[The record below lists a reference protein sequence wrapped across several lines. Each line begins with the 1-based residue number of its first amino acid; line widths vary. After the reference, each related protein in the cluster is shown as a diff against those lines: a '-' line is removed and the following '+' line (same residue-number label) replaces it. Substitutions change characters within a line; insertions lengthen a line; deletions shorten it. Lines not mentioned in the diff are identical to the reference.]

1 MPTNKSQHII
11 NSRQARGDDDSIDF
25 KYLIRHYFSYWPL
38 YLIFL
43 VIGLG
48 AASAYYK
55 IKKPLF
61 DVKATMLMQDDSK
74 EKPTDDKSA
83 LQELDLVN
91 PPKIVENEIEVFK
104 SRSLIKSVV
113 DHLQLWV
120 SYQFVDGILKTDLYD
135 STPVEFNLY
144 KSEGVIPS
152 QLMIVKILNHDA
164 YTITDEN
171 KKVTSHR
178 FRDTITDRMGVW
190 NISPT
195 TQLDKYIGKSVNVIL
210 GDREATI
217 LSYQNGV
224 DVSMPDKLASVIELS
239 TSDQNAKRGEDFL
252 NNLIYYYK
260 QAELTEK
267 NNMTKSTI
275 DFIDNRLDSLVGEL
289 NSAEGKVEG
298 YRSSKGLTDINAQSQ
313 VYLQNVQSNESK
325 LNEVSIQLSVLDGLE
340 SFVNSNADRGTP
352 STIGISD
359 PTLVAQVQ
367 KLSDLQLEKTKLLAT
382 LPEKNPAFEPLNKQI
397 ASTKLSIKESLRNIK
412 ASLLATKHELQSF
425 KSTSQSSIS
434 NIPGQERQL
443 VGLKRQQSIKE
454 NLYTYLLQKREQ
466 ISLSYASSLSS
477 ARLLDVAYALPQ
489 KKSKRYIPFAV
500 ALLLGLIV
508 PTGFVYAKG
517 VAKDTV
523 NKRKEIEVATSLNV
537 LAELSYTKL
546 NHEIVTDKQNND
558 INFSLIEQF
567 RHLRTQLN
575 ILSNGHEKGSVVLI
589 SSSITKEGKSFVS
602 SNLAVSLARS
612 GKKTILLEMDIYKP
626 KISNAFHLGKTA
638 GLSDYLMNVIG
649 KDQLTQEIAAYPNLH
664 VISSGAFVDSFSEL
678 LDQVKFSQLIANLRA
693 EYDYVLLDTP
703 PLHSIND
710 ANILAQYA
718 DTTLFV
724 VRHAYTPKS
733 MLAFIRK
740 LYVSNNLPNIQVI
753 FNGLK
758 NGRDGEG
765 YKYENYYSRKNM
777 A

>member
-1 MPTNKSQHII
+1 MPINKTQQALT
-11 NSRQARGDDDSIDF
+11 SRQARGDDDSIDF
-25 KYLIRHYFSYWPL
+25 KHIFRQYFGHWPL
-38 YLIFL
+38 YLICL
-43 VIGLG
+43 TIAL
-48 AASAYYK
+48 AAAFAFFK
-55 IKKPLF
+55 IKKPVF

-74 EKPTDDKSA
+74 EKPNEDKSA

-120 SYQFVDGILKTDLYD
+120 NYQSVDGLIKNDLYGM
-135 STPVEFNLY
+135 SPITFNLY
-144 KSEGVIPS
+144 KSEGTIPS
-152 QLMIVKILNHDA
+152 QVLIVKILNSDA
-164 YTITDEN
+164 YCITDEN
-171 KKVTSHR
+171 KKVTNHR
-178 FRDTITDRMGVW
+178 FRDTIADRMGSW

-195 TQLDKYIGKSVNVIL
+195 AHLTQYIGKTVNVIL

-224 DVSMPDKLASVIELS
+224 EVSMPDKLASVIELS
-239 TSDQNAKRGEDFL
+239 TTDLNAKRGEDFL
-252 NNLIYYYK
+252 NNLIFYYK
-260 QAELTEK
+260 QAELIEK
-267 NNMTKSTI
+267 NNLTKSTI
-275 DFIDNRLDSLVGEL
+275 DFIDKRLDSLVGEL

-298 YRSSKGLTDINAQSQ
+298 YRSSKGLTDLNAQSQ
-313 VYLQNVQSNESK
+313 VYLQSVQSNEAKS
-325 LNEVSIQLSVLDGLE
+325 NEVSIQLSILNGLE
-340 SFVNSNADRGTP
+340 RYVNSNTDIGTP
-352 STIGISD
+352 SVIGISD
-359 PTLVAQVQ
+359 PTLVGLIQ

-382 LPEKNPAFEPLNKQI
+382 LPEQNPAFDPLNKQI
-397 ASTKLSIKESLRNIK
+397 TSTKQHVKESLQNIK
-412 ASLLATKHELQSF
+412 SSLLATKRELQSF
-425 KSTSQSSIS
+425 KTTSQSSIS

-477 ARLLDVAYALPQ
+477 ARLLDVAYSLPQ
-489 KKSKRYIPFAV
+489 KKSKRYIPFAA
-500 ALLLGLIV
+500 ALLLGLII
-508 PTGFVYAKG
+508 PTGFVYVKG
-517 VAKDTV
+517 LAKDTV
-523 NKRKEIEVATSLNV
+523 NKRKEIEVATSLPI
-537 LAELSYTKL
+537 LAEISFTKL
-546 NHEIVTDKQNND
+546 NHVIVTEKENQQ
-558 INFSLIEQF
+558 ISFALIEQF

-575 ILSNGHEKGSVVLI
+575 ILRSSEKSGQIVLI

-626 KISNAFHLGKTA
+626 KISSAFGLGKGV
-638 GLSDYLMNVIG
+638 GLTDYLMGSI
-649 KDQLTQEIAAYPNLH
+649 KRDQLIQEIPAHPNLRL
-664 VISSGAFVDSFSEL
+664 ISSGTYVDSFAEL
-678 LDQVKFSQLIANLRA
+678 LDQSRFSHLIDELKM
-693 EYDYVLLDTP
+693 EYDYIFLDTP

-710 ANILAQYA
+710 ANILAQYS

-724 VRHAYTPKS
+724 VRHGYTPKS

-740 LYVSNNLPNIQVI
+740 LDVNHNLPNMQII

-758 NGRDGEG
+758 DGRDGTG
-765 YKYENYYSRKNM
+765 YKYESYYSHKDM